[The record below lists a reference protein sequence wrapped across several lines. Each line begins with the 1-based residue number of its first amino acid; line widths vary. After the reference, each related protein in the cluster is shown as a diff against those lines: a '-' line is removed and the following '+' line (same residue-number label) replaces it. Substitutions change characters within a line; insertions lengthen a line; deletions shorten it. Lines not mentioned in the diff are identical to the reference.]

1 MICLKC
7 RCDAIRTKWCLTL
20 RNIQSNTRTT
30 INDDDCFN
38 TTDIPKIDQM
48 NCFILIKMSI
58 LTRYAGSGLL
68 NPWLFQYFQATL
80 QVICV
85 VFIWLQNCD
94 VDSTTAIQRKRL
106 SLASHHSTCMQK
118 RTCRALIG
126 QFWKC
131 SFRTHSHFIFC
142 TKYLSCKNSI
152 AQCKLALYIPYW
164 TCGEFYSTL
173 Y

>member
-68 NPWLFQYFQATL
+68 NPWLFQYFQSDFTSDLRRFYLTPELRCRLDHSYSAKEIESSVAPFNMYAKTNMPCSHWSILEMLLSHTL
-80 QVICV
+80 T
-85 VFIWLQNCD
+85 L
-94 VDSTTAIQRKRL
+94 
-106 SLASHHSTCMQK
+106 
-118 RTCRALIG
+118 
-126 QFWKC
+126 
-131 SFRTHSHFIFC
+131 HF
-142 TKYLSCKNSI
+142 
-152 AQCKLALYIPYW
+152 LY
-164 TCGEFYSTL
+164 
-173 Y
+173 